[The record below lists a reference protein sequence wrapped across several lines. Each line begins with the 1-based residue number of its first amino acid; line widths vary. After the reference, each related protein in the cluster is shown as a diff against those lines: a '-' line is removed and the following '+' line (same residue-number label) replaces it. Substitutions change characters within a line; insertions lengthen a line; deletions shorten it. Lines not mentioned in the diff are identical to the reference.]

1 MARSRKVDLDLKK
14 ALESGSNL
22 SILKAHRAVVVD
34 DLLKADEFSDRVKLS
49 SSLTQINKEIIKL
62 EGEYQVVN
70 GVSEA
75 ISEFINFKEGL
86 K

>member
-62 EGEYQVVN
+62 EGDNQVVA
-70 GVSEA
+70 GGSEA
-75 ISEFINFKEGL
+75 ISEFTAFKEGL
-86 K
+86 E